1 MFHTKIESL
10 KKMHEETRYRNVA
23 EMTGIEVDVTDVVK
37 LTYKQKEHVLDKE
50 NLKSFTAEKIF

>member
-1 MFHTKIESL
+1 
-10 KKMHEETRYRNVA
+10 MHEETRYRNVA